1 MGKRNISIFLDND
14 MWIGYWQEFPDYM
27 TQGKTLEELQMNLKD
42 IHQDL
47 TSGSIPCV
55 RHVGKWKLHE
65 PEGFNPGYKRHG
77 LCFDS
82 TWWKT

>member
-1 MGKRNISIFLDND
+1 MEKKKYIYFFDND

-42 IHQDL
+42 IYQDL

-55 RHVGKWKLHE
+55 RHVGE
-65 PEGFNPGYKRHG
+65 MEVA
-77 LCFDS
+77 
-82 TWWKT
+82 